1 MCIFRLSDCLCSKHF
16 DIESAHAP
24 LKGER
29 VARLS
34 ACLCS
39 KHFDNKSGSIFIVEK
54 RKKEKEK
61 EWENRLMIARVPSIL
76 ISNRIIEKEEM

>member
-1 MCIFRLSDCLCSKHF
+1 
-16 DIESAHAP
+16 
-24 LKGER
+24 
-29 VARLS
+29 LS

-39 KHFDNKSGSIFIVEK
+39 KHFDNKSGSFIVEK
-54 RKKEKEK
+54 SKKEKEK